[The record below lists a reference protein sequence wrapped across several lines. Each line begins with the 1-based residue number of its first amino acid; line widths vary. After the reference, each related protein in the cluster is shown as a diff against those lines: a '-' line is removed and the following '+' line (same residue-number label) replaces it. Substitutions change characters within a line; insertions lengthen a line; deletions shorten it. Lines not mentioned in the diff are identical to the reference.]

1 MCERDLEKVADY
13 FKKLSER
20 NEEATTTKFNV
31 GDMKGN
37 KKTRAAG

>member
-20 NEEATTTKFNV
+20 NVEATTTKSEV
-31 GDMKGN
+31 VDMKGN
-37 KKTRAAG
+37 TKNSATG

>member
-20 NEEATTTKFNV
+20 NIEATNTKSEV
-31 GDMKGN
+31 VDMKGN
-37 KKTRAAG
+37 KKNSATG

>member
-20 NEEATTTKFNV
+20 NVEATTTNSEV
-31 GDMKGN
+31 VDMKGN
-37 KKTRAAG
+37 KKTRATG